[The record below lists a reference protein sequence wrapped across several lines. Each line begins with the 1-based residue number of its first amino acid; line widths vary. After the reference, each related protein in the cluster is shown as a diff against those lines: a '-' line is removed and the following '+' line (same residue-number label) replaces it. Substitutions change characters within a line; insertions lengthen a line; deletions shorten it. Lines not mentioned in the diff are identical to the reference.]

1 MKESNNV
8 FADVSR
14 EILSVTLDVLPCVH
28 AEGSKTSHRCAELGV
43 SGADPQTAKLTH
55 HANRYEVR

>member
-8 FADVSR
+8 FADASR
-14 EILSVTLDVLPCVH
+14 EILFVTLDILLCVH
-28 AEGSKTSHRCAELGV
+28 AEDPTTSHRCAELGV

-55 HANRYEVR
+55 RANRYEAR